1 MKLNKY
7 GAIAVVGTLLLA
19 GACGTNTGA
28 DDSDSAAS
36 ALSSDNCADPDAAEK
51 EITGELVFGFSAALS
66 GPAAQAIGQVLKG
79 AEARFD
85 ELNEAGGIDGVKI
98 KVVKRDD
105 GFTPERAKANAQ
117 ALIDKDKADVLSTL
131 GGGQVDAMADY
142 QNEQCV
148 PLLNAISSVP
158 KLYDA
163 GEFPWTTQD
172 LPAASIEEKAIA
184 KLIQDRFP
192 NGVDVAM
199 ASNPN
204 ESGKSYS
211 KAFEDAI
218 EGTNIK
224 LVKNEPIVDPA
235 TTASTLKATGA
246 KVLNIGGIGAD
257 CVSMMTSVGRAG
269 WKPDLIVLPSNCTD
283 GKLVFEP
290 AGEAA
295 DGVQILRWFKEP
307 TLEEYAD
314 DPDVA
319 AYASIVKAAGV
330 DPNSSYVLSGYVT
343 ADITINA
350 LEEAAKS
357 EDGLSHIGIMKA
369 ARTQDYTAPL
379 FIDGVTFT
387 LDGDKDPFG
396 IDSFR
401 PYAWNSSAKKFEPVG
416 EVVSAK

>member
-7 GAIAVVGTLLLA
+7 GALAAAGTLLLV
-19 GACGTNTGA
+19 GACGTNTGG
-28 DDSDSAAS
+28 DSAA
-36 ALSSDNCADPDAAEK
+36 ALTSDNCADPAAAAK
-51 EITGELVFGFSAALS
+51 KITGELVFGFSAALS

-85 ELNEAGGIDGVKI
+85 EVNKAGGIDGVKI

-158 KLYDA
+158 KLFDA
-163 GEFPWTTQD
+163 VEFPWTTQD
-172 LPAASIEEKAIA
+172 LPAASIEEKAIV

-192 NGVDVAM
+192 DGVEVAM

-211 KAFEDAI
+211 QAFENAI
-218 EGTNIK
+218 KGTNIK

-246 KVLNIGGIGAD
+246 KVLNVGGIGAD
-257 CVSMMTSVGRAG
+257 CVSMMTSIGRAG
-269 WKPDLIVLPSNCTD
+269 WKPDLVVLPSNCTD

-295 DGVQILRWFKEP
+295 DGVEILRWFKEP
-307 TLEEYAD
+307 ILDEYAT
-314 DPDVA
+314 DPAVEK
-319 AYASIVKAAGV
+319 YASVVKAAGA
-330 DPNSSYVLSGYVT
+330 DPSSSYVLSGYVT
-343 ADITINA
+343 ADITVNA
-350 LEEAAKS
+350 LQEAAKS
-357 EDGLSHIGIMKA
+357 KDGLSRIGIMKA
-369 ARTQDYTAPL
+369 ARAQDYKAPL
-379 FIDGVTFT
+379 FIDGVTFA
-387 LDGDKDPFG
+387 LDGKKDPFG
-396 IDSFR
+396 IESFR
-401 PYAWNSSAKKFEPVG
+401 PYAWNAATKKFEPKG
-416 EVVSAK
+416 DVVSAG